1 MPKKIRRIALGLEY
15 QGTNYFGLQKQKTTE
30 KTVQGLLEVAL
41 NSVSNEI
48 IKTFSCG
55 RTDSGVHAYG
65 QVMHFDTYASRKGQE
80 WVRGGNSLLP
90 SDIVI
95 LWAKEVNSDFH
106 ARFSTLSRTYRYIIR
121 NTEVPSAL
129 WGKRSLWINKD
140 LDIKAMRRASRYLLG
155 ERDFSSFRG
164 SGCQSNSPV
173 REITDIT
180 IAKKNEFISIDI
192 TANSFLLNMVRI
204 MVGTLILVGQ
214 KDITASKINNII
226 ESKDRRLSGKTVS
239 ADGLYFIGPEYP
251 QQFKIPSRENSVA

>member
-41 NSVSNEI
+41 NSVSNET

-65 QVMHFDTYASRKGQE
+65 QVMHFDTYASRKEQE

-129 WGKRSLWINKD
+129 WVNKD

-214 KDITASKINNII
+214 KDIAASKINNII

>member
-1 MPKKIRRIALGLEY
+1 MPKKTRRIALGLEY

-41 NSVSNEI
+41 NSVSNET

-65 QVMHFDTYASRKGQE
+65 QVMHFDTYASRKEQE

-129 WGKRSLWINKD
+129 WGKRSLWVNKD

>member
-41 NSVSNEI
+41 NSVSNET

-65 QVMHFDTYASRKGQE
+65 QVMHFDTYASRKEQE

-121 NTEVPSAL
+121 NTEFPSAH

-140 LDIKAMRRASRYLLG
+140 LDIKAMRRASRCLLG

-214 KDITASKINNII
+214 KDITVSKINNII

>member
-41 NSVSNEI
+41 NSVSNET

-65 QVMHFDTYASRKGQE
+65 QVMHFDTYASRKEQE

-129 WGKRSLWINKD
+129 WGKRSLWVNKD

-204 MVGTLILVGQ
+204 MVGTLILVGR
-214 KDITASKINNII
+214 KDITASKINAII
-226 ESKDRRLSGKTVS
+226 EGKDRRLSGKTIS
-239 ADGLYFIGPEYP
+239 SDGLYFIGPKYP
-251 QQFKIPSRENSVA
+251 KEFKIPLQENSVA

>member
-41 NSVSNEI
+41 NSVSNET

-65 QVMHFDTYASRKGQE
+65 QVMHFDTYASRKEQE

-155 ERDFSSFRG
+155 ERDYSSFRG

-204 MVGTLILVGQ
+204 MVGTLILVGR
-214 KDITASKINNII
+214 KDIPASKMNNII

>member
-1 MPKKIRRIALGLEY
+1 MPEKIRRIALGLEY
-15 QGTNYFGLQKQKTTE
+15 QGTNYFGLQKQKTTDQ
-30 KTVQGLLEVAL
+30 TIQGLLEVAL
-41 NSVSNEI
+41 SSVSNET

-65 QVMHFDTYASRKGQE
+65 QVMHFDTCASRKEQE

-90 SDIVI
+90 GDIVI
-95 LWAKEVNSDFH
+95 LWAKEVDNDFH

-121 NTEVPSAL
+121 NTAVPSAL
-129 WGKRSLWINKD
+129 WGNRSLWINQD
-140 LDIKAMRRASRYLLG
+140 LDINAMRRASKYLLG
-155 ERDFSSFRG
+155 EKDFSSFRG

-173 REITDIT
+173 REITDIK
-180 IAKKNEFISIDI
+180 IAKQNEFVSIDI

-214 KDITASKINNII
+214 KDITASKLNNII

-239 ADGLYFIGPEYP
+239 ADGLYFIGPQYP
-251 QQFKIPSRENSVA
+251 QQFKIPSIENSVA

>member
-30 KTVQGLLEVAL
+30 QTVQGLLEVAL
-41 NSVSNEI
+41 NSVSDET

-65 QVMHFDTYASRKGQE
+65 QVMHFDTRASRKEQE

-95 LWAKEVNSDFH
+95 LWAREVDNDFH

-121 NTEVPSAL
+121 NTAVPSAL
-129 WGKRSLWINKD
+129 WGKRSLWINQD
-140 LDIKAMRRASRYLLG
+140 LDINAMRRASKYLLG
-155 ERDFSSFRG
+155 EKDFSSFRG

-173 REITDIT
+173 RDITDIT

-204 MVGTLILVGQ
+204 MVGTLILVGR
-214 KDITASKINNII
+214 KDITASKINTII
-226 ESKDRRLSGKTVS
+226 EGKDRRLSGKTVS
-239 ADGLYFIGPEYP
+239 SEGLYFIGPKYP
-251 QQFKIPSRENSVA
+251 KEFKIPLQENSVA

>member
-1 MPKKIRRIALGLEY
+1 MPKKTKRIALGLEY

-41 NSVSNEI
+41 NSVSNET

-65 QVMHFDTYASRKGQE
+65 QVMHFDTYASRKEQE

-129 WGKRSLWINKD
+129 WGKRSLWVNKD

>member
-41 NSVSNEI
+41 NSVSNET
-48 IKTFSCG
+48 IKTLSCG

-65 QVMHFDTYASRKGQE
+65 QVMHFDTHASRKEQE

-95 LWAKEVNSDFH
+95 LWAKEVGNDFH

-129 WGKRSLWINKD
+129 WGKRSLWINQD
-140 LDIKAMRRASRYLLG
+140 LDIKAMRRASKSLLG
-155 ERDFSSFRG
+155 EKDFSSFRG

-214 KDITASKINNII
+214 KDIPASKINNII

-251 QQFKIPSRENSVA
+251 QQFKIPSRENSVT

>member
-1 MPKKIRRIALGLEY
+1 MSKRVRRIALGLEY

-41 NSVSNEI
+41 NSVSNET

-65 QVMHFDTYASRKGQE
+65 QVMHFDTYASRKEQE

-129 WGKRSLWINKD
+129 WGKRSLWVNKD

>member
-1 MPKKIRRIALGLEY
+1 MPKKIKRVALGLEY

-41 NSVSNEI
+41 NSVSNET

-65 QVMHFDTYASRKGQE
+65 QVMHFDTHASRKEQE

-90 SDIVI
+90 KDIVI
-95 LWAKEVNSDFH
+95 LWAKEVDNNFH
-106 ARFSTLSRTYRYIIR
+106 ARFSALSRTYRYIIR
-121 NTEVPSAL
+121 NTKTPSAL
-129 WGKRSLWINKD
+129 WGKRSLWINQD
-140 LDIKAMRRASRYLLG
+140 LDLTAMKRASRYLLG
-155 ERDFSSFRG
+155 EKDFSSFRG

-180 IAKKNEFISIDI
+180 IAKENEFISIDI

-204 MVGTLILVGQ
+204 MVGTLILVGR
-214 KDITASKINNII
+214 KDITASKINTII
-226 ESKDRRLSGKTVS
+226 EGKDRRLSGKTVS
-239 ADGLYFIGPEYP
+239 SDGLYFIGPKYP
-251 QQFKIPSRENSVA
+251 KEFKIPLQENSVA

>member
-1 MPKKIRRIALGLEY
+1 
-15 QGTNYFGLQKQKTTE
+15 
-30 KTVQGLLEVAL
+30 
-41 NSVSNEI
+41 
-48 IKTFSCG
+48 
-55 RTDSGVHAYG
+55 
-65 QVMHFDTYASRKGQE
+65 MHFDTYASRKEQE

-129 WGKRSLWINKD
+129 WGKRSLWVNKD

>member
-41 NSVSNEI
+41 NSVSNET

-65 QVMHFDTYASRKGQE
+65 QVMHFDTYASRKEQE

-95 LWAKEVNSDFH
+95 LWAKEVDNNFH
-106 ARFSTLSRTYRYIIR
+106 ARFSALSRSYRYVIR
-121 NTEVPSAL
+121 NTVVPSAL
-129 WGKRSLWINKD
+129 WGKRSLWINQELD
-140 LDIKAMRRASRYLLG
+140 LMAMRRASRYLLG
-155 ERDFSSFRG
+155 EKDFSSFRG
-164 SGCQSNSPV
+164 SGCQSKSPV
-173 REITDIT
+173 RYISSIKIT
-180 IAKKNEFISIDI
+180 KRNEFISIDI

-204 MVGTLILVGQ
+204 IVGTLLLVGR
-214 KDITASKINNII
+214 KDITASKINKII
-226 ESKDRRLSGKTVS
+226 EGKDRRLSGKTVS
-239 ADGLYFIGPEYP
+239 SDGLYFIGPKYSQE
-251 QQFKIPSRENSVA
+251 FKIPSQENSIA

>member
-1 MPKKIRRIALGLEY
+1 M
-15 QGTNYFGLQKQKTTE
+15 
-30 KTVQGLLEVAL
+30 
-41 NSVSNEI
+41 
-48 IKTFSCG
+48 
-55 RTDSGVHAYG
+55 
-65 QVMHFDTYASRKGQE
+65 
-80 WVRGGNSLLP
+80 P

-95 LWAKEVNSDFH
+95 LWAKEVNSNFH

>member
-30 KTVQGLLEVAL
+30 QTVQGLLEVAL
-41 NSVSNEI
+41 NSVSNET

-65 QVMHFDTYASRKGQE
+65 QVMHFDTRASRKEQE

-95 LWAKEVNSDFH
+95 LWAREVDNDFH

-121 NTEVPSAL
+121 NTAVPSAL
-129 WGKRSLWINKD
+129 WGKRSLWINQD
-140 LDIKAMRRASRYLLG
+140 LDINAMRRASKYLLG
-155 ERDFSSFRG
+155 EKDFSSFRG

-173 REITDIT
+173 RDITDIT

-204 MVGTLILVGQ
+204 MVGTLILVGR
-214 KDITASKINNII
+214 KDITASKIITII
-226 ESKDRRLSGKTVS
+226 EGKDRRLSGKTVS
-239 ADGLYFIGPEYP
+239 SEGLYFIGPKYP
-251 QQFKIPSRENSVA
+251 KEFKIPLQENSVA

>member
-30 KTVQGLLEVAL
+30 QTVQGLLEVAL
-41 NSVSNEI
+41 NSVSNET

-65 QVMHFDTYASRKGQE
+65 QVMHFDTRASRKEQE

-95 LWAKEVNSDFH
+95 LWAKEVDNDFH

-121 NTEVPSAL
+121 NTAVPSAL
-129 WGKRSLWINKD
+129 WGKRSLWINQY
-140 LDIKAMRRASRYLLG
+140 LDINAMRRASKYLLG
-155 ERDFSSFRG
+155 EKDFSSFRG

-173 REITDIT
+173 REITDFT

-204 MVGTLILVGQ
+204 MVGTLILVGR
-214 KDITASKINNII
+214 KDITASKINAII
-226 ESKDRRLSGKTVS
+226 EGKDRRLSGKTVS
-239 ADGLYFIGPEYP
+239 SDGLYFIGPKYP
-251 QQFKIPSRENSVA
+251 KEFKIPLQENSVA

>member
-1 MPKKIRRIALGLEY
+1 MSKRIRRIALGLEY

-41 NSVSNEI
+41 NSVSNETI
-48 IKTFSCG
+48 RTFSCG

-65 QVMHFDTYASRKGQE
+65 QVMHFDTYASRKEQE

-90 SDIVI
+90 NDIVI
-95 LWAKEVNSDFH
+95 LWAKEVNNDFH

-129 WGKRSLWINKD
+129 WGKRSLWVNKD

-214 KDITASKINNII
+214 KDIAASKINNII

>member
-1 MPKKIRRIALGLEY
+1 MSKRIRRIALGLEY

-41 NSVSNEI
+41 NSVSNETI
-48 IKTFSCG
+48 RTFSCG

-65 QVMHFDTYASRKGQE
+65 QVMHFDTYASRKEQE

-90 SDIVI
+90 NDIVI
-95 LWAKEVNSDFH
+95 LWAKEVNNDFH

>member
-30 KTVQGLLEVAL
+30 QTVQGLLEVAL
-41 NSVSNEI
+41 NSVSDET

-65 QVMHFDTYASRKGQE
+65 QVMHFDTRASRKEQE

-95 LWAKEVNSDFH
+95 LWAREVDNDFH

-121 NTEVPSAL
+121 NTAVPSAL
-129 WGKRSLWINKD
+129 WGKRSLWINQD
-140 LDIKAMRRASRYLLG
+140 LDINAMRRASKYLLG
-155 ERDFSSFRG
+155 EKDFSSFRG

-173 REITDIT
+173 RDITDIT

-204 MVGTLILVGQ
+204 MVGTLILVGR
-214 KDITASKINNII
+214 KDITASKIITII
-226 ESKDRRLSGKTVS
+226 EGKDRRLSGKTVS
-239 ADGLYFIGPEYP
+239 SEGLYFIGPKYP
-251 QQFKIPSRENSVA
+251 KEFKIPLQENSVA

>member
-41 NSVSNEI
+41 NSVSNET

-65 QVMHFDTYASRKGQE
+65 QVMHFDTYASRKEQE

-129 WGKRSLWINKD
+129 WGKRSLWVNKD

-214 KDITASKINNII
+214 KDITASKINTII
-226 ESKDRRLSGKTVS
+226 EGKDRRLSGKTVS
-239 ADGLYFIGPEYP
+239 SDGLYFIGP
-251 QQFKIPSRENSVA
+251 K

>member
-1 MPKKIRRIALGLEY
+1 MSKRIRRIALGLEY

-41 NSVSNEI
+41 NSVSNET

-65 QVMHFDTYASRKGQE
+65 QVMHFDTYASRKEQE

-129 WGKRSLWINKD
+129 WGKRSLWVNKD

>member
-30 KTVQGLLEVAL
+30 QTVQGLLEVAL
-41 NSVSNEI
+41 NSVSDET

-65 QVMHFDTYASRKGQE
+65 QVMHFDTRASRKEQE

-95 LWAKEVNSDFH
+95 LWAKEVDNDFH

-121 NTEVPSAL
+121 NTAVPSAL
-129 WGKRSLWINKD
+129 WGKRSLWINQD
-140 LDIKAMRRASRYLLG
+140 LDINAMRRASKYLLG
-155 ERDFSSFRG
+155 EKDFSSFRG
-164 SGCQSNSPV
+164 SGCQSKSPV

-180 IAKKNEFISIDI
+180 IAKKNEFISIDV

-204 MVGTLILVGQ
+204 MVGTLILVGR
-214 KDITASKINNII
+214 KDITASKIITII
-226 ESKDRRLSGKTVS
+226 EGKDRRLSGKTVS
-239 ADGLYFIGPEYP
+239 SEGLYFIGPKYP
-251 QQFKIPSRENSVA
+251 KEFKIPLQENSVA

>member
-41 NSVSNEI
+41 NSVSNET

-65 QVMHFDTYASRKGQE
+65 QVMHFDTYASRKEQE

-155 ERDFSSFRG
+155 ERDYSSFRG

-173 REITDIT
+173 REITNIT
-180 IAKKNEFISIDI
+180 IAKKNEFISVDI

-204 MVGTLILVGQ
+204 MVGTLILVGR
-214 KDITASKINNII
+214 KDIPASKMNNII

>member
-30 KTVQGLLEVAL
+30 QTVQGLLEVAL
-41 NSVSNEI
+41 NSVSDET

-65 QVMHFDTYASRKGQE
+65 QVMHFDTRASRKEQE

-95 LWAKEVNSDFH
+95 LWAREVDNDFH

-121 NTEVPSAL
+121 NTAVPSAL
-129 WGKRSLWINKD
+129 WGKRSLWINQD
-140 LDIKAMRRASRYLLG
+140 LDINAMKRASKYLLG
-155 ERDFSSFRG
+155 EKDFSSFRG
-164 SGCQSNSPV
+164 SGCQSKSPV

-204 MVGTLILVGQ
+204 MVGTLILVGR
-214 KDITASKINNII
+214 KDITASKINTII
-226 ESKDRRLSGKTVS
+226 EGKDRRLSGKTVS
-239 ADGLYFIGPEYP
+239 SDGLYFIGPKYP
-251 QQFKIPSRENSVA
+251 KEFKIPLQENSVA

>member
-1 MPKKIRRIALGLEY
+1 MSKRIRRIALGLEY

-41 NSVSNEI
+41 NSVSNET

-65 QVMHFDTYASRKGQE
+65 QVMHFDTYASRKEQE

-129 WGKRSLWINKD
+129 WGKRSLWVNKD

-214 KDITASKINNII
+214 KDIAASKINNII